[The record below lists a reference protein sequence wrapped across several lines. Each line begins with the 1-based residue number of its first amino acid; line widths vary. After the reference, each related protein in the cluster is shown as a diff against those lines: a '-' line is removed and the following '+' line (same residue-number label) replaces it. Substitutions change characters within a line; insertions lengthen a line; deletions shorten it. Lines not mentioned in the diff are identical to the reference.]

1 MRTTL
6 DIAQGFYVS
15 DALPISSQRCVN
27 FYPSL
32 PQTSTITDANLF
44 STAGILKLITGD
56 VNSNCRGAHV
66 FAGVAYFVIKNDLVR
81 LNRIVVADL
90 VSFDITVLGTIPG
103 LQRVFMADNGLQMC
117 IVAVPDADTTGNS
130 FIYTLSSTVLVE
142 ISDSD
147 FDGPASSVVFSDGYF
162 IFHKSDGKKFFS
174 SNLNNGLAYDAL
186 DFNVA
191 EADPDQIRGLGVVNS
206 QLYVFGSETVQIFRN
221 VGRVPSPFVPVVGS
235 TIDIGVVA
243 PQTIIKFGGGLAFV
257 GAGVN
262 ESPAIWLIAGGG
274 QKRKISTIAIEN
286 ELSKLKIDT
295 IPEQVFSWTYAES
308 GAYWLGIS
316 LPGTAFVYD
325 LINQRWHERQSILK
339 SDLSRYRCSHLVSA
353 YGLIIA
359 GDTQTGNIGAL
370 DEEVFTEYGVLTP
383 RKVVSRPFD
392 NLGNAVNVAS
402 LEAVVESGIGLAN
415 DITIEAGT
423 TAAGK
428 VIEAEG
434 GADPKI
440 VLSFSDDGGR
450 IFEGFIPRSMG
461 KLGEYNVRPTWSRLG
476 VFNRQRVLQ
485 FTVSS
490 PNKATI
496 IKVEADIG

>member
-15 DALPISSQRCVN
+15 DALPISAQRCVN

-44 STAGILKLITGD
+44 STAGIRELIKGG
-56 VNSNCRGAHV
+56 VNSNCRGSHV
-66 FAGVAYFVIKNDLVR
+66 FAGIAYFVIGNDLIR
-81 LNRIVVADL
+81 LNRVVVADL
-90 VSFDITVLGTIPG
+90 VSFTATVLGTIPG

-117 IVAVPDADTTGNS
+117 IAAVPDAATSGKS
-130 FIYTLSSTVLVE
+130 LIYTLSTEALAE
-142 ISDSD
+142 ITDSD
-147 FDGPASSVVFSDGYF
+147 FDGPASSVVFVSGF
-162 IFHKSDGKKFFS
+162 FSFHKSDGKKIFN

-186 DFNVA
+186 DFIVA
-191 EADPDQIRGLGVVNS
+191 ESDPDQIRGQAVLKG
-206 QLYVFGSETVQIFRN
+206 QLYVFGSETTQVFRN
-221 VGRVPSPFVPVVGS
+221 VGRVPSPFVPIVGS
-235 TIDIGVVA
+235 TIDLGVVA

-262 ESPAIWLIAGGG
+262 ESPAVWLIAGG
-274 QKRKISTIAIEN
+274 QKKKISTIAIEN

-295 IPEQVFSWTYAES
+295 IPDDVFSWTYAES

-316 LPGTAFVYD
+316 LPTTAFVYD
-325 LINQRWHERQSILK
+325 LINQRWHERQSI
-339 SDLSRYRCSHLVSA
+339 DGQVLSRYRCSHLLSA

-370 DEEVFTEYGVLTP
+370 DEDVFTEYGILTP

-392 NLGNAVNVAS
+392 NLGKSVNVAS
-402 LEAVVESGIGLAN
+402 LEVVVESGLGLEN
-415 DITIEAGT
+415 DVDIKVGQTASGTIVEG
-423 TAAGK
+423 
-428 VIEAEG
+428 VG

-440 VLSFSDDGGR
+440 VLSFSDDGAR
-450 IFEGFIPRSMG
+450 VFEGFIPRSMG
-461 KLGEYNVRPTWSRLG
+461 KIGEYNVRPTWSRLG
-476 VFNRQRVLQ
+476 VFNRERVLQ